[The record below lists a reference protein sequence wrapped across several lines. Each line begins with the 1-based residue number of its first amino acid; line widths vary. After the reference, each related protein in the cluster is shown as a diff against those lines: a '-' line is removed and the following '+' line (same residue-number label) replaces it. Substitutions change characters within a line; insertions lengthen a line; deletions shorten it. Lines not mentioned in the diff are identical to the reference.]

1 MCADTRR
8 QVHRLGEKTINQW
21 NYGQTMKNEDLNRL
35 CESGVISYIDIHFAG
50 LMTRLAGGNMPG
62 VSLAAAL
69 VSSSARDG
77 NICLDLS
84 TVAGK
89 ELLGKENGEDP
100 VICPGFD
107 NWCTELQESRVVGTP
122 GEYMPL
128 VLDRRGRLYLFRYWD
143 YQEKLAG
150 LIKAH
155 IRGDV
160 KNIDHTLLKK
170 GLERLF
176 PGDGSGDI
184 NRQKIAAFTA
194 VTKKFCV
201 ISGGPGTGKTA
212 TVAKILALLI
222 EQETAKRLR
231 IALAAP
237 TGKAAARLQEVIEH
251 ARGSLDCTDD
261 IKEKIPVETST
272 IHRLLGTIRH
282 SPYFRYN
289 DKNRLPVDVVVVDE
303 ASMVDLPLMSKLV
316 QALPLQSR
324 LILLGDKDQLASVEA
339 GAVLGDT
346 CDTGNIHGFS
356 KHFCDDIKTATG
368 YNIHELSCGKDE
380 PGLQDCIV
388 ELRKNYRFRGGS
400 GISKVSRAVNEGA
413 DDRAAELLG
422 KGEFEDIA
430 WVGLPPPDKLP
441 TAFREMIV
449 DGFRGYLKARDPGE
463 IFRLFNDFRILCAVR
478 EGPYGIVRINRIV
491 EQILGE
497 EKLIRPE
504 EKWYEG
510 RPVMVTRNDYSLHLF
525 NGDIGVILA
534 DPMTGNE
541 RRAFFAEAD
550 GTLKKFHPLRLP
562 EHETVYAMTVHKS
575 QGSEF
580 NRIAFILPDR
590 QSPVLTRELI
600 YTGITRAK
608 ENVTLYGTE
617 EIFRTAVARRIKR
630 TSGLRDALWEQ

>member
-1 MCADTRR
+1 
-8 QVHRLGEKTINQW
+8 
-21 NYGQTMKNEDLNRL
+21 MKNEDISRL
-35 CESGVISYIDIHFAG
+35 CDSGMISCIDIHFAG
-50 LMTRLAGGNMPG
+50 LMTRLTGGDIPG
-62 VSLAAAL
+62 LSLAAAL

-89 ELLGKENGEDP
+89 ELLGKENADDP
-100 VICPGFD
+100 VICPGFEA
-107 NWCTELQESRVVGTP
+107 WCTELQGSSVVGKP
-122 GEYMPL
+122 GEYRPL
-128 VLDRRGRLYLFRYWD
+128 ILDDRGRLYLFRYWD
-143 YQEKLAG
+143 YQEELAG
-150 LIKAH
+150 LIKKR
-155 IRGDV
+155 IGEDI
-160 KNIDHTLLKK
+160 KNIDHTLLKE

-176 PGDGSGDI
+176 PDDGLSDI
-184 NRQKIAAFTA
+184 DWQKIATFTA

-212 TVAKILALLI
+212 IVAKILALLI
-222 EQETAKRLR
+222 EQKPAKRLR

-251 ARGSLDCTDD
+251 ARGDLHCTDD

-289 DKNRLPVDVVVVDE
+289 DKNTLPVDVVVVDE

-316 QALPLQSR
+316 QALPSQSR
-324 LILLGDKDQLASVEA
+324 LMLLGDKDQLASVEA

-346 CDTGNIHGFS
+346 CDTGNKHGFS
-356 KHFCDDIKTATG
+356 KRFCGDIETATG
-368 YNIHELSCGKDE
+368 CNIHELSGGNDE

-388 ELRKNYRFRGGS
+388 ELRKSYRFRSGS
-400 GISKVSRAVNEGA
+400 GISRISRAVNEGA
-413 DDRAAELLG
+413 DDRAAELLS
-422 KGEFEDIA
+422 KGEFEDIT
-430 WVGLPPPDKLP
+430 WVELPAPDKLP
-441 TAFREMIV
+441 AAFGKMIV
-449 DGFRGYLKARDPGE
+449 NGFKDYLKARNPGE
-463 IFRLFNDFRILCAVR
+463 IFRLINDFRILCAVR
-478 EGPYGIVRINRIV
+478 EGPYGVVTINRIA

-497 EKLIRPE
+497 EKLIKPE
-504 EKWYEG
+504 EKWYQG
-510 RPVMVTRNDYSLHLF
+510 RPIMITRNDYNLHLF
-525 NGDIGVILA
+525 NGDVGVILA
-534 DPMTGNE
+534 DPMMGNE
-541 RRAFFAEAD
+541 RRAFFTNAD

-617 EIFRTAVARRIKR
+617 EIFRTAVVRHIER
-630 TSGLRDALWEQ
+630 TSGLRDALWKD

>member
-1 MCADTRR
+1 
-8 QVHRLGEKTINQW
+8 
-21 NYGQTMKNEDLNRL
+21 MKSEDISRL
-35 CESGVISYIDIHFAG
+35 CDSGMTSCIDIHFAR
-50 LMTRLAGGNMPG
+50 LMTRLAARDIPG
-62 VSLAAAL
+62 LSLAAAL

-89 ELLGKENGEDP
+89 ELLGKENDDDP

-107 NWCTELQESRVVGTP
+107 SWCTELQGSSVVGNP
-122 GEYMPL
+122 GEYKPL
-128 VLDRRGRLYLFRYWD
+128 ILDNRGRLYLFRYWD

-150 LIKAH
+150 LIKKR
-155 IRGDV
+155 IDEDI
-160 KNIDHTLLKK
+160 KNIDHMLLKE

-176 PGDGSGDI
+176 PDDGLSNIDW
-184 NRQKIAAFTA
+184 QKVAAFTA

-222 EQETAKRLR
+222 EQKPAKRLR

-237 TGKAAARLQEVIEH
+237 TGKAAARLREAIEH
-251 ARGSLDCTDD
+251 VRGDLDCTDD

-289 DKNRLPVDVVVVDE
+289 DKNTLPVDVVVVDE

-316 QALPLQSR
+316 QALPSQSL
-324 LILLGDKDQLASVEA
+324 LILLGDKDQLSSVEA

-346 CDTGNIHGFS
+346 CDTGNRHGFS
-356 KHFCDDIKTATG
+356 KRFCDDIKTATG
-368 YNIHELSCGKDE
+368 CNIHELSGGNDE

-388 ELRKNYRFRGGS
+388 ELRKNYRFRSGS
-400 GISKVSRAVNEGA
+400 GISMVSRAVNEGA
-413 DDRAAELLG
+413 DDRAAELLS
-422 KGEFEDIA
+422 KSKFEDIT
-430 WVGLPPPDKLP
+430 WVELPAPDELS
-441 TAFREMIV
+441 TAFGKMIV
-449 DGFRGYLKARDPGE
+449 DGFKGYLEARDPRE
-463 IFRLFNDFRILCAVR
+463 IFRLLNDFRILCAVR
-478 EGPYGIVRINRIV
+478 EGPYGVVTINKIA

-497 EKLIRPE
+497 EKLIKPE
-504 EKWYEG
+504 EKWYQG
-510 RPVMVTRNDYSLHLF
+510 RPIMITRNDYNLHLF
-525 NGDIGVILA
+525 NGDVGVVLT
-534 DPMTGNE
+534 DPMMGNE
-541 RRAFFAEAD
+541 RRAFFTDED
-550 GTLKKFHPLRLP
+550 GTWKKFHPLRLP

-580 NRIAFILPDR
+580 NRIALILPDR

-617 EIFRTAVARRIKR
+617 EIFRAAVARRIER
-630 TSGLRDALWEQ
+630 TSGLRDALWED